1 MFILT
6 QLCAVPPLLTRIKK
20 TASVLNYLERSEKNL
35 TSRLSYNV
43 NSMRACWLHEGDI
56 WFLNRFWRWRTE
68 GAEGLSPA
76 VQADNGTS
84 AASLQRQEV

>member
-1 MFILT
+1 MCSSSTIDSY
-6 QLCAVPPLLTRIKK
+6 QENSECVD
-20 TASVLNYLERSEKNL
+20 LERSEKNL